1 MGFKREEVENML
13 RTEVHKAKTLKLSD
27 MVEIENTKPPGPPD
41 YKNTQ
46 FVNFEP

>member
-1 MGFKREEVENML
+1 MVSKREEVETML
-13 RTEVHKAKTLKLSD
+13 RVEVHKAKILKLSD
-27 MVEIENTKPPGPPD
+27 SVEIENTKPPGPPD